1 MQRVPGDAQN
11 PCGFEHD
18 NHYPANI
25 FLVVN
30 DQYSHRA
37 TCLLFWGCM
46 AAMIIDWHVK
56 SEKVSSAKHPLAVLI
71 PHPGIPA

>member
-1 MQRVPGDAQN
+1 
-11 PCGFEHD
+11 
-18 NHYPANI
+18 
-25 FLVVN
+25 
-30 DQYSHRA
+30 
-37 TCLLFWGCM
+37 M